1 MIEHTTDRLFWTL
14 TAIIIGALI
23 LTIGV
28 NAFPKMTQD
37 VIQPV
42 SGVIKQ
48 ADHVGQIAS
57 DTGSQ
62 AEHNASNFDLNK
74 LNTNSDEQAKANA
87 IDADKL
93 GFQLQDMGNGDA
105 MITKY
110 SNSSTTPTIPAYMKL
125 EGATVKITEIG
136 SGAFSAMKLTS
147 VSLPDTITA
156 IDDWAFQNN
165 NLTNVTIPDS
175 VKTIGTWAFQN
186 NQLSSVTLSNSLI
199 SIGNLAFSMNQIT
212 TLSVPNSVT
221 SIGDW
226 AFQNNKISSLTFGN
240 SINHLGDHSF
250 EMNQLTSVTLP
261 SSLKSLGSNVFND
274 SVNVIHNQ

>member
-147 VSLPDTITA
+147 VSLPDTIT
-156 IDDWAFQNN
+156 
-165 NLTNVTIPDS
+165 TIWD
-175 VKTIGTWAFQN
+175 WAFQN
-186 NQLSSVTLSNSLI
+186 NQLTDITIPNSVTYIGTWAFQDNQLTNVSFPNSLTH
-199 SIGNLAFSMNQIT
+199 IGNLSFSMNQ
-212 TLSVPNSVT
+212 LQSVHIPDAVT
-221 SIGDW
+221 YVGDW
-226 AFQNNKISSLTFGN
+226 SFQNNKITDLTIGKTVNYIGPYAFSMNNFKSVNLPN
-240 SINHLGDHSF
+240 SVKTLGDNAF
-250 EMNQLTSVTLP
+250 D
-261 SSLKSLGSNVFND
+261 SSI
-274 SVNVIHNQ
+274 NVIHNH

>member
-1 MIEHTTDRLFWTL
+1 MMQHTTDRLFWTL

-62 AEHNASNFDLNK
+62 AEHGASNFDLNK

-136 SGAFSAMKLTS
+136 SGAFSAMKLNS

-165 NLTNVTIPDS
+165 DLTSVTIPDS
-175 VKTIGTWAFQN
+175 VKTIGTWAFQD
-186 NQLSSVTLSNSLI
+186 NQLSSVTLSNSLT

-212 TLSVPNSVT
+212 TLSIPNSVT

-274 SVNVIHNQ
+274 SVKVIHT